1 MAGSLIER
9 TLGVLEALSEDAEGL
24 PLLVIADRL
33 GIPKSAAHRICN
45 ELIRLGHVRQDP
57 RTQHYQL
64 TTRLMALGFRYL
76 ASTGASDVIQPI
88 LDRLAETSGELVR
101 LSVIEGQRLTWIAKA
116 QGARSGLRYDPDMG
130 KEAPLFCTAS
140 GHAWLA
146 GLDDDA
152 ALALVEAQGL
162 ETDHPLGP
170 QAPRSKAELL
180 DHLQRTRARGYAW
193 VSDSMGPGTA
203 AMAALV
209 RDPQDGHP
217 IGVLSIAGP
226 GVRLDAERIPA
237 LAPPLLTAAEE
248 LSQASASS
256 QLFS

>member
-9 TLGVLEALSEDAEGL
+9 TLGVLEALSADAGGL
-24 PLLVIADRL
+24 PLLVIAERL

-57 RTQHYQL
+57 VSQRYQL
-64 TTRLMALGFRYL
+64 TTRLVAMSFRYL
-76 ASTGASDVIQPI
+76 ASTGASDIIQPI
-88 LDRLAETSGELVR
+88 LDRLAEQSGELVR
-101 LSVIEGQRLTWIAKA
+101 LSVIEGNRLTWIAKA

-146 GLDDDA
+146 NLSDEE
-152 ALALVEAQGL
+152 ALALVDTQGM

-170 QAPRSKAELL
+170 NAPRSKASLL
-180 DHLQRTRARGYAW
+180 EHLRQARERGYSW
-193 VSDSMGPGTA
+193 THDSMGPGTA

-209 RDPQDGHP
+209 RHPLDGHP
-217 IGVLSIAGP
+217 QGVLSIAGP
-226 GVRLDAERIPA
+226 SVRLDAERVKALGPA
-237 LAPPLLTAAEE
+237 LVTAAEE
-248 LSQASASS
+248 LSQATPTSR
-256 QLFS
+256 LFT

>member
-9 TLGVLEALSEDAEGL
+9 TLGVLEALSADAGGL
-24 PLLVIADRL
+24 PLLVIAERL

-57 RTQHYQL
+57 VSQRYQL
-64 TTRLMALGFRYL
+64 TTRLVAMSFRYL
-76 ASTGASDVIQPI
+76 ASTGTSDIIQPI
-88 LDRLAETSGELVR
+88 LDRLAEQSGELVR
-101 LSVIEGQRLTWIAKA
+101 LSVIEGNRLTWIAKA

-146 GLDDDA
+146 DLSDEE
-152 ALALVEAQGL
+152 ALALVDTQGM

-170 QAPRSKAELL
+170 NAPRSKESLL
-180 DHLQRTRARGYAW
+180 EHLRQARERGYSW
-193 VSDSMGPGTA
+193 THDSMGPGTA

-209 RDPQDGHP
+209 RHPLDGHP
-217 IGVLSIAGP
+217 QGVLSIAGP
-226 GVRLDAERIPA
+226 SVRLDAERVMTLGPA
-237 LAPPLLTAAEE
+237 LVTAAEE
-248 LSQASASS
+248 LSQATPTSR
-256 QLFS
+256 LFT

>member
-9 TLGVLEALSEDAEGL
+9 TLRVLEALSEDAEGL

-45 ELIRLGHVRQDP
+45 ELIRLGYVRQDP

-64 TTRLMALGFRYL
+64 TTRLMAMGLSYL

-88 LDRLAETSGELVR
+88 LNRLAEESGELVR
-101 LSVIEGQRLTWIAKA
+101 LSVIEGQHLTWIAKA

-146 GLDDDA
+146 SLSDEA
-152 ALALVEAQGL
+152 ASTLIDTQGL
-162 ETDHPLGP
+162 ETDHPVGP
-170 QAPRSKAELL
+170 GAPRTHAAVFE
-180 DHLQRTRARGYAW
+180 HLRQTRERGYAW

-209 RDPQDGHP
+209 HHPVDGHP
-217 IGVLSIAGP
+217 IGALSIAGP
-226 GVRLDAERIPA
+226 SVRLDAERVQA
-237 LAPPLLTAAEE
+237 LFPRLLAAAAE

-256 QLFS
+256 RLFN